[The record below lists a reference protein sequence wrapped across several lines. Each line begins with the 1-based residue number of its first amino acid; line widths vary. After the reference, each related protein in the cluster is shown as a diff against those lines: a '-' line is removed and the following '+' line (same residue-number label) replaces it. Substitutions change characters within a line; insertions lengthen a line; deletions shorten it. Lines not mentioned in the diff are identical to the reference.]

1 MAAESKQVVAVPKEL
16 TWSLADPGMSLLERA
31 GLAALY
37 MTLQAASE
45 LDADLSPL
53 SWNDDDLTDESVTVR
68 WESTAQEAFTKLFA
82 WAWQVKGG
90 VLHFPAIHQE
100 CPEIWQRTTT
110 HNGVFRTFLQHT
122 NVQPKG
128 ELLTKIVQ
136 QDEDRSFAVRYQE
149 PIIRLSKKKKTATK
163 KKAAASGP
171 PKLLKPCKDIE
182 TFFDRHGE
190 LLSSVSLS
198 SWAFPGIAPR
208 YGKEGAWE
216 GPAKI
221 GILLMLAPIAVLYQ
235 QLQGGNW
242 LFVIPDVLD
251 LDDFAVVRPGLNLS
265 AEFADVASLGDAAMQ
280 FLAHYSTRTSRK
292 DTCAGC
298 RVVAMGKVG
307 FYSSQSIRKGVL
319 DVPHKAV
326 SVRRYRFLH
335 QVMDNQFIYF
345 KHENETT
352 EDVESPKGG
361 RTKKKVAKKKKA
373 EPAEPQGTGFYKIPT
388 ARGRIADNLVEGK
401 RWYADLFQPT
411 SWDMPD
417 LERQRKRQPG
427 KSIERLWFSNLCYQR
442 RNLMK
447 LIEEPDLWD
456 DPNERVFVE
465 AFWEILASLYKRE
478 KDAVERGGSRSWQA
492 RCEDLNEDIR
502 RSVTR
507 AKTGPLLRECLAD
520 LISRPVE
527 KYRSKTVREN
537 PGLIWRLI
545 DRDWKRGRDLALL
558 ALASYQSKEKRGG
571 GSTSDAHETNN

>member
-1 MAAESKQVVAVPKEL
+1 MAAENKKVETAPYEM
-16 TWSLADPGMSLLERA
+16 TWSLSDPGMSLLERA
-31 GLAALY
+31 GLAALH
-37 MTLQAASE
+37 MSLKAAGE
-45 LDADLSPL
+45 LDADHSPL
-53 SWNDDDLTDESVTVR
+53 SWDDDDLTDDSVTVR
-68 WESTAQEAFTKLFA
+68 WETTAQEAFTKLFD
-82 WAWQVKGG
+82 WAWQVKDG
-90 VLHFPAIHQE
+90 VLYFPAIHE
-100 CPEIWQRTTT
+100 DCPEIWQRTTT

-136 QDEDRSFAVRYQE
+136 QDEDKSFAVRYQE
-149 PIIRLSKKKKTATK
+149 PIVRPSRK
-163 KKAAASGP
+163 KKAAAKKTAAAPGA
-171 PKLLKPCKDIE
+171 PKLLKPCKDID

-190 LLSSVSLS
+190 LLTSASLS

-216 GPAKI
+216 GPAKV
-221 GILLMLAPIAVLYQ
+221 GILLMLAPVAVLYQ

-242 LFVIPDVLD
+242 LFVIPDVRD
-251 LDDFAVVRPGLNLS
+251 LEVFAEVRPGLNLS
-265 AEFADVASLGDAAMQ
+265 AEFVDVASLGDAAMQ
-280 FLAHYSTRTSRK
+280 FLANYSTRTSRK

-319 DVPHKAV
+319 DVPYEPIPVH
-326 SVRRYRFLH
+326 RYRCLH
-335 QVMDNQFIYF
+335 QVMDNRFIYF
-345 KHENETT
+345 KQ
-352 EDVESPKGG
+352 EDELASNGDSSESKY
-361 RTKKKVAKKKKA
+361 TKTKAAKKKT
-373 EPAEPQGTGFYKIPT
+373 EPAEPQGTGFYKIPA
-388 ARGRIADNLVEGK
+388 ARGRIADNLVESK
-401 RWYADLFQPT
+401 RWYADLFQPM
-411 SWDMPD
+411 SWDMGD
-417 LERQRKRQPG
+417 LEKQRKRQPG

-447 LIEEPDLWD
+447 LIQEDDLWD
-456 DPNERVFVE
+456 DPNERLFVE

-478 KDAVERGGSRSWQA
+478 ADAVERGGSRNWQD
-492 RCEDLNEDIR
+492 RCEDLNEEIR

-537 PGLIWRLI
+537 PGLVWRLI

-558 ALASYQSKEKRGG
+558 ALASYQSKEKRSGEAKMPN
-571 GSTSDAHETNN
+571 TANTEN

>member
-1 MAAESKQVVAVPKEL
+1 MAAKSKQVVAVAKEL
-16 TWSLADPGMSLLERA
+16 TWSLVDPGMSLLERA

-37 MTLQAASE
+37 MTLQAARE
-45 LDADLSPL
+45 LGTDLSPL
-53 SWNDDDLTDESVTVR
+53 FWNDDDLQDDSVTVR
-68 WESTAQEAFTKLFA
+68 WQTTAREAFTKLFA
-82 WAWQVKGG
+82 WAWQVKDG
-90 VLHFPAIHQE
+90 VLYFPAIHQD
-100 CPEIWQRTTT
+100 CPEMWMRTTT
-110 HNGVFRTFLQHT
+110 HNGLFRTFLQHT

-128 ELLTKIVQ
+128 EPLSKIIQ
-136 QDEDRSFAVRYQE
+136 QDEGKSFVIRYQE
-149 PIIRLSKKKKTATK
+149 PIIRPSKKNAAPNKT
-163 KKAAASGP
+163 AASGT
-171 PKLLKPCKDIE
+171 PKLLKPCKDID

-190 LLSSVSLS
+190 LLTSVSLS
-198 SWAFPGIAPR
+198 SWVFPGIAPR
-208 YGKEGAWE
+208 YGKESAWE

-221 GILLMLAPIAVLYQ
+221 GILLMLAPIGVLYQ

-251 LDDFAVVRPGLNLS
+251 LDDFASVRPQLNLS
-265 AEFADVASLGDAAMQ
+265 PEFADVASLGDAAMQ
-280 FLAHYSTRTSRK
+280 FLANYATRTSRK

-298 RVVAMGKVG
+298 RVVAMGRVG
-307 FYSSQSIRKGVL
+307 FYSSQSIRKAVL
-319 DVPHKAV
+319 DVPHQAV

-345 KHENETT
+345 KHEDETT
-352 EDVESPKGG
+352 EHVESPTAG
-361 RTKKKVAKKKKA
+361 RTKKRIAKTNKP

-388 ARGRIADNLVEGK
+388 ARGRIADNLVEGR

-427 KSIERLWFSNLCYQR
+427 KSIERLWFYNLCYQR
-442 RNLMK
+442 RNLMR
-447 LIEEPDLWD
+447 LIEEPELWD
-456 DPNERVFVE
+456 DPNERLFLE
-465 AFWEILASLYKRE
+465 ALWEILASLYKRE
-478 KDAVERGGSRSWQA
+478 ADAVERGGSRSWPE

-507 AKTGPLLRECLAD
+507 AKTGPLLRECMAD
-520 LISRPVE
+520 LFARPVG

-571 GSTSDAHETNN
+571 GSISDAQETND